1 MSQINWRLM
10 ARRLL
15 PGAIAA
21 FVLTAPALVMAQDST
36 ATKPVDAPAAKATQA
51 PADAK
56 STDAKSADKTDAEK
70 AKWMSERFDRMT
82 KGLKLTEEQK
92 AKMRPIM
99 IDEMTQAR
107 ALRAKFE
114 GKLSTPEA
122 RAEMEKQHKAIWAE
136 ADAKLAQVLSADQMA
151 ELQKMRAEHAKH
163 RWSKDKEEG
172 KKDAGQ

>member
-1 MSQINWRLM
+1 VFRFHAHDLL
-10 ARRLL
+10 RRLA
-15 PGAIAA
+15 PGALAA

-36 ATKPVDAPAAKATQA
+36 ATKPADASAAKATEA

-56 STDAKSADKTDAEK
+56 SGETKSGDKTDAEK

-99 IDEMTQAR
+99 IDEMTRAR
-107 ALRAKFE
+107 ALRTKFE

-136 ADAKLAQVLSADQMA
+136 ADAKLAQVLSPEQMT
-151 ELQKMRAEHAKH
+151 ELQKMRAEHMKH